1 MPAMVV
7 QPPYLFIMSNHPT
20 ILQFIIRVSLIPFH
34 ELVLL
39 GLGPNGALKYCIDTL
54 CRNRMWLL
62 QKILDNKGKYLIIDC
77 PGQLELYK
85 SEGELWKVINFDFIA
100 KLKDALMHFESSS

>member
-1 MPAMVV
+1 MFE
-7 QPPYLFIMSNHPT
+7 LCL
-20 ILQFIIRVSLIPFH
+20 ILLLIHSPHSMFPEEIYCISDFVHSHATVS
-34 ELVLL
+34 L

-54 CRNRMWLL
+54 CRNRTWLL

-85 SEGELWKVINFDFIA
+85 SEGELWKVIS
-100 KLKDALMHFESSS
+100 LRYGT